1 MRILLFLVLFLFG
14 GSIASQNCSLKSLKK
29 KRASKSERGALTPG
43 QLDALAARIGYDGRF
58 IRTVRERRGL
68 SIEDLSSSTRISINF
83 LKAIEIVLEGP
94 IFAGVGKGVFA
105 FPCVNQFMDDQPR
118 NPRSVDHDCSP
129 LIQGYP

>member
-1 MRILLFLVLFLFG
+1 MLQDDLDQHGRYAVAVVL
-14 GSIASQNCSLKSLKK
+14 K
-29 KRASKSERGALTPG
+29 ER
-43 QLDALAARIGYDGRF
+43 LAAPKGSGSGMPLMLDQIEIRCLRGPIPPGSAFQNEPRQVVFRVSLHIVVKDF
-58 IRTVRERRGL
+58 ISKPFG
-68 SIEDLSSSTRISINF
+68 NF

-129 LIQGYP
+129 LVQGYP